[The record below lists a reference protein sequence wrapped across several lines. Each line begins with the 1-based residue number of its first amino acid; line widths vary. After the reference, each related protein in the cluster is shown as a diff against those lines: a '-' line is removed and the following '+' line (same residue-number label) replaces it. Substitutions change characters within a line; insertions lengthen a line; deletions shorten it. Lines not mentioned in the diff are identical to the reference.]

1 MVELACLQL
10 GYDSNNLS
18 IYDNWVLPCIHKL
31 TYSFSICPFI
41 YLSYL
46 FICPI
51 YSSVFHHSIHLYL
64 FIYLLFIYLS
74 TDGSSYYTQCCGGSY
89 YTPGIDYIE
98 CSENVSSLS
107 QCSFDTSSL
116 SDTCSNHYNDI
127 YVTCRRSMFL
137 SINIYTLQK
146 LNS

>member
-1 MVELACLQL
+1 MIIESFSV
-10 GYDSNNLS
+10 S
-18 IYDNWVLPCIHKL
+18 IYLPIR
-31 TYSFSICPFI
+31 S
-41 YLSYL
+41 LSVHL

-51 YSSVFHHSIHLYL
+51 YSSVFHRSIHLYL
-64 FIYLLFIYLS
+64 FIYLFIYYLSISIS

-89 YTPGIDYIE
+89 NTPGIDYIE

-107 QCSFDTSSL
+107 QCSFNTSSL

>member
-1 MVELACLQL
+1 MYPYTYLFVL
-10 GYDSNNLS
+10 YLS
-18 IYDNWVLPCIHKL
+18 IYLSVLFIH
-31 TYSFSICPFI
+31 
-41 YLSYL
+41 LSYL
-46 FICPI
+46 FICLSSI
-51 YSSVFHHSIHLYL
+51 YSFIFIYL